1 MDSSFF
7 FISLGSLSTEVLIV
21 SGASA
26 CPNDPP
32 HHRRM
37 PAQLG
42 ESSPAQSDRPWEIHN
57 NAILLANIENN
68 LEIKEKVE
76 QK

>member
-1 MDSSFF
+1 
-7 FISLGSLSTEVLIV
+7 
-21 SGASA
+21 
-26 CPNDPP
+26 
-32 HHRRM
+32 M